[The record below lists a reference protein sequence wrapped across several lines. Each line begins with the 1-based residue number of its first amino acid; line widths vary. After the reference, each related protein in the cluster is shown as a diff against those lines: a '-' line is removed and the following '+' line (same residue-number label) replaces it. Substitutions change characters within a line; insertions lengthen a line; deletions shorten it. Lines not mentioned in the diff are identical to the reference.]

1 MQIGELVGAG
11 RTADVFAL
19 DEDRVVRRYRNG
31 EDATGEAVVMAYLA
45 EHGYPVPAVWP
56 GAAAGELVMQ
66 RLSGPTMR
74 EALVA
79 GTLSGEQAGGL
90 LAGLLMRLHAIPPRV
105 GADPAHRIV
114 HLDLHPENVF
124 LTTDGPV
131 VIDWATAQEGPPGL
145 DTAMA
150 ALILAQAALTMPAA
164 ADIARA
170 VLPALL
176 RQLGGT
182 DGMLLADARARR
194 AANPT
199 LTQVEIAALDE
210 AVALILTTCPAV
222 ASPSRTRQPTR

>member
-1 MQIGELVGAG
+1 MEIGELIGAG

-19 DEDRVVRRYRNG
+19 DEDRVVRRYRDG

-56 GAAAGELVMQ
+56 GTAAGELVMQ

-74 EALVA
+74 EALIA
-79 GTLSGEQAGGL
+79 GTLSGEQAGEL
-90 LAGLLMRLHAIPPRV
+90 LADLLLRLHAIPPRA

-124 LTTDGPV
+124 LTPDGPV

-150 ALILAQAALTMPAA
+150 ALILAQAALTMPTAA
-164 ADIARA
+164 EVART
-170 VLPALL
+170 VLPALV

-182 DGMLLADARARR
+182 DGMLLPEAQARR

-199 LTQVEIAALDE
+199 LTQEEIAALDE
-210 AVALILTTCPAV
+210 AVALILTAGADAHESV
-222 ASPSRTRQPTR
+222 LQ

>member
-1 MQIGELVGAG
+1 METGELIGAG

-19 DEDRVVRRYRNG
+19 DGDRVVRRYRDG
-31 EDATGEAVVMAYLA
+31 EDATGEAAVMAYLA

-56 GAAAGELVMQ
+56 GAEPRELVMQ

-79 GTLSGEQAGGL
+79 GTLSGDEAGEVLADL
-90 LAGLLMRLHAIPPRV
+90 LLRLHAVPPRV
-105 GADPAHRIV
+105 GADPAHRII

-124 LTTDGPV
+124 LTPDGPV

-164 ADIARA
+164 AEVARS
-170 VLPALL
+170 VLPALV
-176 RQLGGT
+176 RRLGGT
-182 DGMLLADARARR
+182 DGMLLPEARARR

-199 LTQVEIAALDE
+199 LTHEETAALDE
-210 AVALILTTCPAV
+210 AVTLILAAGADAGDGV
-222 ASPSRTRQPTR
+222 LQ

>member
-1 MQIGELVGAG
+1 METGELIGTG

-19 DEDRVVRRYRNG
+19 GKDRVVRRYRDG
-31 EDATGEAVVMAYLA
+31 EDATAEAAVMTYLA

-56 GAAAGELVMQ
+56 GAAAGELVME

-90 LAGLLMRLHAIPPRV
+90 LADLLLRLHAVPPRV

-124 LTTDGPV
+124 LTPDGPV

-164 ADIARA
+164 AEVART
-170 VLPALL
+170 VLPALV
-176 RQLGGT
+176 RRLGGT
-182 DGMLLADARARR
+182 DGMLLPEARARR

-199 LTQVEIAALDE
+199 LTREETAALDE
-210 AVALILTTCPAV
+210 AVALTLAAGADAPASV
-222 ASPSRTRQPTR
+222 LR

>member
-1 MQIGELVGAG
+1 MEIGELIGAG

-19 DEDRVVRRYRNG
+19 DEDRVVRRYRDG
-31 EDATGEAVVMAYLA
+31 EDATGEAAVMAYVA

-56 GAAAGELVMQ
+56 GAGAGELVLQ

-79 GTLSGEQAGGL
+79 GTLSGDQAGELPADL
-90 LAGLLMRLHAIPPRV
+90 LVRLHAIPPRA

-114 HLDLHPENVF
+114 HLDLHPENVC
-124 LTTDGPV
+124 LTPDGPV
-131 VIDWATAQEGPPGL
+131 VIDWSTAQEGPPGL

-150 ALILAQAALTMPAA
+150 ALVLAQAALTMPAA
-164 ADIARA
+164 AEIART
-170 VLPALL
+170 VLPALV

-182 DGMLLADARARR
+182 DGMLLPEARARR

-199 LTQVEIAALDE
+199 LTQEEMAALDE
-210 AVALILTTCPAV
+210 AVALILAAGADAHDSVLP
-222 ASPSRTRQPTR
+222 

>member
-1 MQIGELVGAG
+1 MEIGELIGAG

-19 DEDRVVRRYRNG
+19 GEDRVVRRYRDG
-31 EDATGEAVVMAYLA
+31 EDTSEEVAVMTYLA
-45 EHGYPVPAVWP
+45 AHGYPVPGVWP
-56 GAAAGELVMQ
+56 GASAGELVMQ

-79 GTLSGEQAGGL
+79 GTLDGEQAGEL
-90 LAGLLMRLHAIPPRV
+90 LADLLLRLHAIPARV

-114 HLDLHPENVF
+114 HLDLHPENVL
-124 LTTDGPV
+124 LTPDGPV

-150 ALILAQAALTMPAA
+150 VLILAQAALTIPAA
-164 ADIARA
+164 AEVART
-170 VLPALL
+170 VLPTLI

-182 DGMLLADARARR
+182 ADMLLPEARARR

-199 LTQVEIAALDE
+199 LADEEIAALDE
-210 AVALILTTCPAV
+210 AVALILAV
-222 ASPSRTRQPTR
+222 PGAPGRRSGR

>member
-1 MQIGELVGAG
+1 MEIGELIGTG

-19 DEDRVVRRYRNG
+19 GKDRVVRRYRDG
-31 EDATGEAVVMAYLA
+31 EDATAEAAVMTYLA

-56 GAAAGELVMQ
+56 GTTAGELVME

-90 LAGLLMRLHAIPPRV
+90 LADLLLRLHAVPPRV

-124 LTTDGPV
+124 LTPDGPV

-164 ADIARA
+164 AEVART
-170 VLPALL
+170 VLPALV

-182 DGMLLADARARR
+182 DGMLLPEARARR

-199 LTQVEIAALDE
+199 LTQEETAALDE
-210 AVALILTTCPAV
+210 AVALILAAGADARESV
-222 ASPSRTRQPTR
+222 LR

>member
-1 MQIGELVGAG
+1 MEIGKLIGAG

-19 DEDRVVRRYRNG
+19 DEDRVVRRYRDG

-56 GAAAGELVMQ
+56 GAAAGELVMR

-79 GTLSGEQAGGL
+79 GTLSGEQAGEL
-90 LAGLLMRLHAIPPRV
+90 LADLLLRLHAIPPRA
-105 GADPAHRIV
+105 GADPTHRIV

-124 LTTDGPV
+124 LTPDGPV

-164 ADIARA
+164 AEIARA
-170 VLPALL
+170 VLPALV
-176 RQLGGT
+176 RRLGGT
-182 DGMLLADARARR
+182 DGMLLPEARARR

-199 LTQVEIAALDE
+199 LTQEEIAVLDE
-210 AVALILTTCPAV
+210 AVALILAAGADAHGSV
-222 ASPSRTRQPTR
+222 LQ

>member
-1 MQIGELVGAG
+1 MEIGELIGAG

-19 DEDRVVRRYRNG
+19 DEGRVVRRYRGG

-56 GAAAGELVMQ
+56 GAEAGELVMQ

-79 GTLSGEQAGGL
+79 GTLSGEEAGEL
-90 LAGLLMRLHAIPPRV
+90 LADLLLRLHAIPPRT
-105 GADPAHRIV
+105 GADPAHRII

-124 LTTDGPV
+124 LTLDGPV

-145 DTAMA
+145 DTAMT
-150 ALILAQAALTMPAA
+150 ALILAQAALTMPAVA
-164 ADIARA
+164 EIARTF
-170 VLPALL
+170 LPALV
-176 RQLGGT
+176 RQLGGI
-182 DGMLLADARARR
+182 DGMLLPEARARR

-199 LTQVEIAALDE
+199 LTQEEIAALDE
-210 AVALILTTCPAV
+210 AVALILAAGAAV
-222 ASPSRTRQPTR
+222 QENALQ

>member
-1 MQIGELVGAG
+1 MEIGELIGAG

-19 DEDRVVRRYRNG
+19 DEDRVVRRYRDG
-31 EDATGEAVVMAYLA
+31 EDATGEAVLMAYLA
-45 EHGYPVPAVWP
+45 EHGYPVPTVWP

-79 GTLSGEQAGGL
+79 GTLSGEQAGEM
-90 LAGLLMRLHAIPPRV
+90 LADLMLRLHAVPPRS
-105 GADPAHRIV
+105 GTDPAHRIV

-124 LTTDGPV
+124 LTPDGPM

-164 ADIARA
+164 AGIARA
-170 VLPALL
+170 VLPSLV
-176 RQLGGT
+176 RRLGGT
-182 DGMLLADARARR
+182 DGMLLAEARARR

-199 LTQVEIAALDE
+199 LTQEETAALDE
-210 AVALILTTCPAV
+210 AVALILSAGADAV
-222 ASPSRTRQPTR
+222 SSRLR

>member
-1 MQIGELVGAG
+1 MEIGELIGAG

-79 GTLSGEQAGGL
+79 GTLSGEQAGEL
-90 LAGLLMRLHAIPPRV
+90 LADLLLRLHAIPPRV

-124 LTTDGPV
+124 LTPDGPV
-131 VIDWATAQEGPPGL
+131 VIDWATAHEGPPGL

-164 ADIARA
+164 AELARTA
-170 VLPALL
+170 LPALV

-182 DGMLLADARARR
+182 DGMLLPEARARR

-199 LTQVEIAALDE
+199 LTQEEIAALDE
-210 AVALILTTCPAV
+210 AVALILAAGADAHDSV
-222 ASPSRTRQPTR
+222 LQ

>member
-1 MQIGELVGAG
+1 M
-11 RTADVFAL
+11 FAL

-66 RLSGPTMR
+66 RLSGPAMR

-79 GTLSGEQAGGL
+79 GTLSSEQAGGL
-90 LAGLLMRLHAIPPRV
+90 LAGLLMRLHAIPPPPPGG

-114 HLDLHPENVF
+114 HLDLHPENVL

-182 DGMLLADARARR
+182 DGMLLAEARARR
-194 AANPT
+194 ATNPT